1 MTIYCKNWI
10 ICAVCRYWNSSSCG
24 RPAVVQMYSSLF
36 LSMKGE
42 IIRSY
47 QETVNIIEIM
57 KCLIIKQQKM
67 TLTHL
72 SGLDLRLWVLE
83 VHRPC
88 FCAFIPLF
96 IVWNIMK
103 ALSSLWNPF
112 TSRSI
117 WFNAICLSHIKLP
130 RTVLIIALA
139 VLISI
144 DCQRRPLWN
153 TEVVQQPA
161 A

>member
-1 MTIYCKNWI
+1 MTVYCKNWI
-10 ICAVCRYWNSSSCG
+10 ICAVCRYWNSSCCG

-36 LSMKGE
+36 FVNE
-42 IIRSY
+42 RRNN
-47 QETVNIIEIM
+47 QELPGDCEYNWNNEVFNNKTTKNDTYSF
-57 KCLIIKQQKM
+57 KWTM
-67 TLTHL
+67 T
-72 SGLDLRLWVLE
+72 WVLE

-117 WFNAICLSHIKLP
+117 WFNVICLSHIKLP

-144 DCQRRPLWN
+144 DCQRGPLWN